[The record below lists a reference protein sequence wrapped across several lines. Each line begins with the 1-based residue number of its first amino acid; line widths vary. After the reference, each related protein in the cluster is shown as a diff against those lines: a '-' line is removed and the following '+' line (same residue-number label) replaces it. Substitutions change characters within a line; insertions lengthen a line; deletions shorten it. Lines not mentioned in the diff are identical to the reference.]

1 MYQTQR
7 TPLRLLSKVLRR
19 RSGVLHLLLSRAL
32 PLPLNGNNNPIL
44 LYKCKRAEYN
54 HTTIVLMT
62 DIELLVELFKSY
74 SPEAD
79 TARILRAYEL
89 AREAHAGQVRAT
101 GDPYLTHVVQT
112 AKILA
117 DMYMDEPSI
126 VAGLLHDVPEDT
138 PVSLD
143 TVREQFGDEVARLVD
158 GVTKLSQLRLG
169 MEQEEAESLRKMF
182 LAMAEDIRVVL
193 IKLADRLH
201 NMRTLYGK
209 SADKQKKIARE
220 TLEIFAPLAN
230 RLGIYHVRRELED
243 LSLKYLEPGAYDEI
257 EQLLAEDRDDGQSFI
272 TQAITILR
280 ERLPQEGIQAE
291 ITGRPKHIY
300 SIYKKMLAKERDF
313 SHIYDIR
320 AARVIVDAVKD
331 CYVVLGVVHS
341 LWTPIPGEFDDYI
354 AKPKENLYRS
364 LHTAVIGPGGKP
376 LEVQIRT
383 REMHQ
388 IAEYGIAAHWRYKE
402 PGGRRDPNLEE
413 KINWMRQLV
422 EWRTEIVD
430 ARTFVDSLKT
440 DIFKDQVYVFTPK
453 GQIIELAA
461 GATPIDFAYHVH
473 TEIGHRCRGA
483 KVNGKIVALD
493 YKLKTG
499 DRVEILTAKK
509 GGPSRD
515 WLNPSLGLVQ
525 TARAR
530 EKIRQWFKKQEREAA
545 IAEGREL
552 LEKELRR
559 LGLAQKNLD
568 EVAHLFNVKSTD
580 DLFEAIGH
588 EDISIQF
595 VGTKLLEAEQ
605 AKAQPSPLPLS
616 ALEGRG
622 SGAEV
627 KPRPREEADVGL
639 EIGGVGNLLTRLARC
654 CNPLPGDEIVGFI
667 TRGRGIT
674 IHRKD
679 CKNVLDM
686 DTERERVL
694 SLKWGNKKQDK
705 VYSVQIQV
713 RAFDRA
719 GLMHEISGIVADEG
733 VNMSAVSSTSTRDKT
748 ALIRATLE
756 IVGAGQLTRI
766 LNKIDRLPNV
776 VEARRVTG

>member
-1 MYQTQR
+1 
-7 TPLRLLSKVLRR
+7 
-19 RSGVLHLLLSRAL
+19 
-32 PLPLNGNNNPIL
+32 
-44 LYKCKRAEYN
+44 
-54 HTTIVLMT
+54 MT
-62 DIELLVELFKSY
+62 DIELLVELFRSY

-79 TARILRAYEL
+79 TSRLVRAYDL
-89 AREAHAGQVRAT
+89 ARAAHEGQFRAT
-101 GDPYLTHVVQT
+101 GEPYVTHALQT

-117 DMYMDEPSI
+117 DMYMDEPSL

-138 PVSLD
+138 TTTLEVIR
-143 TVREQFGDEVARLVD
+143 TQFGDEVARLVD

-201 NMRTLYGK
+201 NMRTLWGLPPE
-209 SADKQKKIARE
+209 KQKKIARE

-230 RLGIYHVRRELED
+230 RLGIYHIRRELED
-243 LSLKYLEPGAYDEI
+243 LSLKYLEPEAYAEV
-257 EQLLAEDRDDGQSFI
+257 ERLLADDRDDAHSYI
-272 TQAITILR
+272 AQAIAVLR
-280 ERLPQEGIQAE
+280 ERLQQEGLHSE
-291 ITGRPKHIY
+291 ITGRSKHLY
-300 SIYKKMLAKERDF
+300 SIYRKMLKKERDF

-320 AARVIVDAVKD
+320 AVRVIVDSVKD
-331 CYVVLGVVHS
+331 CYVVLGIVHS

-388 IAEYGIAAHWRYKE
+388 LAEFGIAAHWRYKE
-402 PGGRRDPNLEE
+402 PGGRRDTNLED
-413 KINWMRQLV
+413 KINWMRQLM
-422 EWRTEIVD
+422 EWRNEISD
-430 ARTFVDSLKT
+430 ARVFVDSLKT

-461 GATPIDFAYHVH
+461 GATPIDFAYYVH

-483 KVNGKIVALD
+483 KVNGKIVPLD
-493 YKLKTG
+493 YRLKTG
-499 DRVEILTAKK
+499 DRVEILTTKK

-515 WLNPSLGLVQ
+515 WLNPSLGLVA

-559 LGLAQKNLD
+559 LGLSQKNLD
-568 EVAHLFNVKSTD
+568 EIGKLFNFKTID

-588 EDISIQF
+588 EDISIQQIG
-595 VGTKLLEAEQ
+595 VKLLEAEQ
-605 AKAQPSPLPLS
+605 AKAAPAAQPVLP
-616 ALEGRG
+616 AEG
-622 SGAEV
+622 
-627 KPRPREEADVGL
+627 KPRPRPETEVGL
-639 EIGGVGNLLTRLARC
+639 EIGGVGNLLTRLAQC

-674 IHRKD
+674 IHRRD
-679 CKNVLDM
+679 CKNVLEMAD
-686 DTERERVL
+686 RERIL
-694 SLKWGNKKQDK
+694 ALKWGTKDK
-705 VYSVQIQV
+705 DRSYPVQVQV

-733 VNMSAVSSTSTRDKT
+733 VNMTSVSSSSSRDKT
-748 ALIRATLE
+748 ALITAILE
-756 IVGAGQLTRI
+756 IASADQLTRI
-766 LNKIDRLPNV
+766 INKIDRLPNV
-776 VEARRVTG
+776 IETRRVTG

>member
-1 MYQTQR
+1 MLDAGFCFTNATVRSTIKAAATQ
-7 TPLRLLSKVLRR
+7 
-19 RSGVLHLLLSRAL
+19 
-32 PLPLNGNNNPIL
+32 
-44 LYKCKRAEYN
+44 
-54 HTTIVLMT
+54 MT

-79 TARILRAYEL
+79 TTRIVEAYDL
-89 AREAHAGQVRAT
+89 AREAHAGQMRAT
-101 GDPYLTHVVQT
+101 GDPYLNHVLQT
-112 AKILA
+112 SKILA

-138 PVSLD
+138 EVSLD
-143 TVREQFGDEVARLVD
+143 TIRSRFGDEVARLVD

-209 SADKQKKIARE
+209 SPEKQKKIARE

-230 RLGIYHVRRELED
+230 RLGIYHIRRELED
-243 LSLKYLEPGAYDEI
+243 LSLKYLEPSAYDEI
-257 EQLLAEDRDDGQSFI
+257 ERLLADDRDDGQSFI
-272 TQAITILR
+272 QQAITILR
-280 ERLPQEGIQAE
+280 ERLPQEGIQAD
-291 ITGRPKHIY
+291 ITGRSKHIY
-300 SIYKKMLAKERDF
+300 SIYKKMLAKDRDF
-313 SHIYDIR
+313 THIYDIR
-320 AARVIVDAVKD
+320 AVRVIVDSVKD

-376 LEVQIRT
+376 VEVQIRT

-388 IAEYGIAAHWRYKE
+388 LAEYGIAAHWRYKE
-402 PGGRRDPNLEE
+402 PGGRRDSNLED
-413 KINWMRQLV
+413 KINWMRQLM

-453 GQIIELAA
+453 GQIIELPA

-515 WLNPSLGLVQ
+515 WLNPSLGLVH
-525 TARAR
+525 TARGR

-545 IAEGREL
+545 VSEGREL

-559 LGLAQKNLD
+559 LGLAQKNL
-568 EVAHLFNVKSTD
+568 EEIARLFNFRGVD

-588 EDISIQF
+588 EDISIQN

-605 AKAQPSPLPLS
+605 AKSPPAPLLPV
-616 ALEGRG
+616 AIPE
-622 SGAEV
+622 A
-627 KPRPREEADVGL
+627 RPRAREETEVDLAF
-639 EIGGVGNLLTRLARC
+639 GGVGNLLTRLAHC
-654 CNPLPGDEIVGFI
+654 CNPLPGDDIVGFI

-679 CKNVLDM
+679 CKNVLDI

-694 SLKWGNKKQDK
+694 ALRWGSKDQDK
-705 VYSVQIQV
+705 VYPVQIQV

-756 IVGAGQLTRI
+756 IAGADQLTRI
-766 LNKIDRLPNV
+766 LKKIDRLPNV
-776 VEARRVTG
+776 VEARRLTA

>member
-1 MYQTQR
+1 
-7 TPLRLLSKVLRR
+7 
-19 RSGVLHLLLSRAL
+19 
-32 PLPLNGNNNPIL
+32 
-44 LYKCKRAEYN
+44 
-54 HTTIVLMT
+54 MT
-62 DIELLVELFKSY
+62 DIELLVELYKSY
-74 SPEAD
+74 SPEAE
-79 TARILRAYEL
+79 TSRIVQAYDL
-89 AREAHAGQVRAT
+89 AREAHAGQSRAT
-101 GDPYLTHVVQT
+101 GDPYLTHVLQT

-138 PVSLD
+138 SVDLETIRD
-143 TVREQFGDEVARLVD
+143 RFGGEVASLVD

-201 NMRTLYGK
+201 NMRTLYGLPPE
-209 SADKQKKIARE
+209 KQRKIARE
-220 TLEIFAPLAN
+220 TLEIYAPLAN
-230 RLGIYHVRRELED
+230 RLGIYNIRRELED
-243 LSLKYLEPGAYDEI
+243 LSLKHLEPEAYNEI
-257 EQLLAEDRDDGQSFI
+257 EQLLAEDRDDSQSFI
-272 TQAITILR
+272 QQAITILR
-280 ERLPQEGIQAE
+280 ERLRQEGIEAD

-300 SIYKKMLAKERDF
+300 SIYNKMLAKERDF
-313 SHIYDIR
+313 TRIYDIR
-320 AARVIVDAVKD
+320 AVRVIVDSVKD
-331 CYVVLGVVHS
+331 CYLVLGVVHS

-354 AKPKENLYRS
+354 AKPKDNLYQS

-376 LEVQIRT
+376 VEVQIRT
-383 REMHQ
+383 HEMHKL
-388 IAEYGIAAHWRYKE
+388 AEYGIAAHWRYKE
-402 PGGRRDPNLEE
+402 PGGRRDPNLED
-413 KINWMRQLV
+413 KINWMRQLM
-422 EWRTEIVD
+422 EWRTEISD
-430 ARTFVDSLKT
+430 ARAFVDSLKT
-440 DIFKDQVYVFTPK
+440 DIFRDQVYVFTPK
-453 GQIIELAA
+453 GQIIELPA
-461 GATPIDFAYHVH
+461 GATPIDFAYYVH

-515 WLNPSLGLVQ
+515 WLNPSLGLVH
-525 TARAR
+525 TARGR

-545 IAEGREL
+545 VAEGREL

-559 LGLAQKNLD
+559 LGLSQKNLD
-568 EVAHLFNVKSTD
+568 EVARLFNFRTIEE
-580 DLFEAIGH
+580 LFEAIGH
-588 EDISIQF
+588 EDISIQN

-605 AKAQPSPLPLS
+605 AKGPPSTVPSDGKGVL
-616 ALEGRG
+616 
-622 SGAEV
+622 AEPR
-627 KPRPREEADVGL
+627 PRPREDTEVDLG
-639 EIGGVGNLLTRLARC
+639 IGGVGNLLTRLAHC

-686 DTERERVL
+686 DADRERVL
-694 SLKWGNKKQDK
+694 ALKWGSKKEDK
-705 VYSVQIQV
+705 VYPVQIQV

-756 IVGAGQLTRI
+756 IAGADQLTRI
-766 LNKIDRLPNV
+766 LKKIDRLPNV
-776 VEARRVTG
+776 VEARRVTV